1 MEIKFPE
8 QKGLDK
14 QDKRAVVTR
23 GRDGL
28 GAPAE
33 GGRRKPRIRG
43 FSWER
48 DRPDQIK
55 AGSYLWQ
62 GRCPGELQE
71 QTLVPSGPVPLLPSS
86 EKAPTTMTLGCQ
98 ELWVITPATPQ
109 SFGTNSQTFEN

>member
-48 DRPDQIK
+48 DRADQIR
-55 AGSYLWQ
+55 AGGYLSQ

-71 QTLVPSGPVPLLPSS
+71 QTLVPSGPVPLLPSL
-86 EKAPTTMTLGCQ
+86 EKAPSTTTLAARSYG
-98 ELWVITPATPQ
+98 
-109 SFGTNSQTFEN
+109 